1 MQTGSRG
8 RCLKNGGLEPP
19 YKLCVWINAPI
30 IYPLPLPPPPSPLL
44 KSLESHTYIF
54 LKFWISNWGGYCNV
68 LKRVINFAKIGVYS
82 PHEALESI
90 KSKKGNMSSSVKNDI
105 DIWPP
110 ILVFTNKHNIVPS
123 IQLCSFYIL
132 IYYWRVEIRKINWIS
147 CFPWCESIF
156 KDEWMKQGMGR
167 DLTGM
172 SRAQPQKFLKYD
184 VLRSSKMSISA
195 CVFLF

>member
-1 MQTGSRG
+1 
-8 RCLKNGGLEPP
+8 
-19 YKLCVWINAPI
+19 
-30 IYPLPLPPPPSPLL
+30 
-44 KSLESHTYIF
+44 
-54 LKFWISNWGGYCNV
+54 
-68 LKRVINFAKIGVYS
+68 
-82 PHEALESI
+82 
-90 KSKKGNMSSSVKNDI
+90 MSSSVKNDI

-123 IQLCSFYIL
+123 IQLCSFYFL
-132 IYYWRVEIRKINWIS
+132 IYYWRVKIRKINWIS

-167 DLTGM
+167 DLTGV

-195 CVFLF
+195 CVFLFEKCFQIHFRFNLMTFYTNKLLWIYFFGELWYHANWLNDNLSQS